1 MIVLAGH
8 RTASLNKD
16 NEWEDSDGNV
26 LIRLTTLGDVIRK
39 RRLELGISQRDVAAM
54 ITGSRTSFCSPQT
67 LNNIEHNDRTGEQYW
82 ASISKKLD
90 IPLCVLMYYGLLAPA
105 GYVHPYEYPYEVI
118 EKAFDKMRDSLF
130 DHIYTL

>member
-8 RTASLNKD
+8 RTAFLNAN

-105 GYVHPYEYPYEVI
+105 GYVYPYEYPYEVI